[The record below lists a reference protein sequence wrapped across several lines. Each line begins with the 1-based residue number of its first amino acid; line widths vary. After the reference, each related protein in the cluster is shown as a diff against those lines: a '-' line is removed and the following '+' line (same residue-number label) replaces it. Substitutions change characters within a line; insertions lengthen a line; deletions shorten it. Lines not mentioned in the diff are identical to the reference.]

1 MLTEDIDEMFNTFIE
16 FNITDSFCFLK
27 TEVRSCEINC
37 NYFILLIPY
46 FKKNRNK
53 YICIILLV
61 NIPSNIV

>member
-1 MLTEDIDEMFNTFIE
+1 MRGLKWSVTITFLGLSSMLTEDIDEMFNTFIE

-46 FKKNRNK
+46 F
-53 YICIILLV
+53 
-61 NIPSNIV
+61 